1 MKSSV
6 KIGRDNTNDIEINEP
21 RISRNHAIITD
32 LGNGTYEIKDLGS
45 TNGTFVNGERI
56 TQKIILPDDKVEVAT
71 CLVNWYPVFSEPD
84 SSRQISS
91 INEEPFSSIRKTIS
105 IGTDKEN
112 DMVLSETFVSN
123 FHAELSRLKNGDYY
137 IRDLTSSNGT
147 FVNGARIMAKNF
159 TKTDVV
165 KIATVDLPLN
175 WFLHKKLQQ
184 NRYRDHKKTWLISIT
199 LLVLTAFSV
208 LSYFN
213 SCNWFN
219 YGCNLSTQQIYL
231 KNKNCLVHIVH
242 EYYYKIDFQGKT
254 YYVGKNSLF
263 KITEANPGKENLL
276 PYNSVSGNGCF
287 IKTDGSILTSAFIV
301 NPWLNDYE
309 RNTMIRE
316 VLKSKTIKNFALDRD
331 YQICGESKDLKWL
344 ANGMVNNV
352 QNYVAAT
359 SDISCQLNDSSSVV
373 IRSVKKE
380 LPKNAQIVDFPLN
393 SNQQLNPASPVYYST
408 EKLLNPNSVLLDT
421 FYVSTESVDINKP
434 DLQSITKTL
443 PKLPEGSIVLN
454 ERGELLGHIQQQ
466 KLILVQHYYKQ
477 IKN

>member
-45 TNGTFVNGERI
+45 TNGTFVNGER
-56 TQKIILPDDKVEVAT
+56 TSRMIILPDDKVEVAS

-84 SSRQISS
+84 SSRQFSS

-123 FHAELSRLKNGDYY
+123 FHAELSLLKNGDYY
-137 IRDLTSSNGT
+137 IRDLSSSNGT

-165 KIATVDLPLN
+165 KIATIDLPKN

-184 NRYRDHKKTWLISIT
+184 NLYRDHKKTWLISIT
-199 LLVLTAFSV
+199 LLVLTTISV

-263 KITEANPGKENLL
+263 KITEANPDKENLL
-276 PYNSVSGNGCF
+276 PYNSVSGSGCF
-287 IKTDGSILTSAFIV
+287 IKTDGTILTSAFIV
-301 NPWLNDYE
+301 NPWLNE
-309 RNTMIRE
+309 SEWNTMIRE

-359 SDISCQLNDSSSVV
+359 SYISCQLNDSSSVV

-380 LPKNAQIVDFPLN
+380 LPKNAQIIDFPLN

-408 EKLLNPNSVLLDT
+408 GKLLQYNSVLQDT
-421 FYVSTESVDINKP
+421 FYVAGESVDINRP
-434 DLQSITKTL
+434 VLQSITKTL